1 MTDYDET
8 AEKEIQKILTR
19 KAEQMKLRNK
29 QVWRANF
36 GMIASLG
43 GVFLTPVILGIWIG
57 GLLDEEF
64 PQRFS
69 WRLSLLFLGALWGFV
84 NAYLWIKIEDEK
96 IAVQER
102 RAEEEIQKEE

>member
-8 AEKEIQKILTR
+8 AEKKIQKILVR
-19 KAEQMKLRNK
+19 KAEQMKLRDR

-43 GVFLTPVILGIWIG
+43 GVFLMPLILGIWIG

-69 WRLSLLFLGALWGFV
+69 WRLTLLFFGALWGFA
-84 NAYLWIKIEDEK
+84 NAYFWIKIENEK
-96 IAVQER
+96 ISRQER
-102 RAEEEIQKEE
+102 YPEERTRKGE